1 MSKINK
7 KIVGV
12 LIEHEVVNFTGGSG
26 SPVTTHRFIVQTG
39 EDKFIE
45 LFSPTDTPSVF
56 IDPGYNLDFE
66 CGQKVEMTLVGYF
79 FGGKLKYKLDP
90 DSIKE
95 VK

>member
-7 KIVGV
+7 KIIGV
-12 LIEHEVVNFTGGSG
+12 LIEHEAVNFTGGSG
-26 SPVTTHRFIVQTG
+26 SPVTTHRFVVQTG
-39 EDKFIE
+39 KDEYVE

-56 IDPGYNLDFE
+56 IDPDYDLDFAK
-66 CGQKVEMTLVGYF
+66 GVKVEMTLVGYF